1 MLRTVFRYFL
11 LVVMLAGCNAPA
23 PEQRP
28 GISDIYQRTRHDLA
42 LPPQAA
48 AGCIERNARALGY
61 AVDLSPLYGTEV
73 MAVTAKTLPAGGVD
87 IAVIQLLPDS
97 AGSRAQ
103 VTVTTERLHEQP
115 DVIRSLLA
123 GC

>member
-1 MLRTVFRYFL
+1 MYRTVTPYALFVIL
-11 LVVMLAGCNAPA
+11 TACSATG
-23 PEQRP
+23 PEP
-28 GISDIYQRTRHDLA
+28 TSGVSDIYQRTRHDLA

-48 AGCIERNARALGY
+48 AACIARNARALGY

-87 IAVIQLLPDS
+87 VAVIQLLPES
-97 AGSRAQ
+97 AASRAQ
-103 VTVTTERLHEQP
+103 VTITNERLHEDP

>member
-1 MLRTVFRYFL
+1 MLRTLSLYA
-11 LVVMLAGCNAPA
+11 LVVTLTGCTAPA
-23 PEQRP
+23 PER
-28 GISDIYQRTRHDLA
+28 GAGVSDIYQRTRHDLT

-48 AGCIERNARALGY
+48 AGCIARNARALGY

-87 IAVIQLLPDS
+87 VAVIQLLPES

-103 VTVTTERLHEQP
+103 VTVTTESLHEQP

>member
-1 MLRTVFRYFL
+1 MLKTRFL
-11 LVVMLAGCNAPA
+11 LAAVAIVSGCAAPA
-23 PEQRP
+23 SHSGGSP
-28 GISDIYQRTRHDLA
+28 DIYQRTRHQLT

-48 AGCIERNARALGY
+48 AACIAANTQRLGF
-61 AVDLSPLYGTEV
+61 AADLSPLYGTEV
-73 MAVTAKTLPAGGVD
+73 MAVTAKTLPAGGLD
-87 IAVIQLLPDS
+87 IAAIQLLPDG

-103 VTVTTERLHEQP
+103 VTATTETLRERP

>member
-1 MLRTVFRYFL
+1 MLKIGFL
-11 LVVMLAGCNAPA
+11 FAAVAIVSGCGAPA
-23 PEQRP
+23 AQSAGVPE
-28 GISDIYQRTRHDLA
+28 IYQRARHQVA

-48 AGCIERNARALGY
+48 AACIARNAQRLGF
-61 AVDLSPLYGTEV
+61 AADLSPLYGTEV
-73 MAVTAKTLPAGGVD
+73 MAVTAKTLPAGGLD
-87 IAVIQLLPDS
+87 IATIQLLPEG

-103 VTVTTERLHEQP
+103 VTATTETLRERP